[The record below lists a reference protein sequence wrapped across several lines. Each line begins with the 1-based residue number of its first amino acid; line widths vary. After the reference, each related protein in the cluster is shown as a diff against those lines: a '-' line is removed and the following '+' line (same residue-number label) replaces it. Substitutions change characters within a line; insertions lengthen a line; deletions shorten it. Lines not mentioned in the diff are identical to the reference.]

1 MNREDLDVVQEY
13 ALQCYENRENIF
25 LTGPGGTGKSSL
37 IRFMV
42 ETSNQRNDNVQVC
55 AMTGCAAI
63 LLNCNA
69 TTLHSWSG
77 IKMAKGKNCEIITN
91 IKNNKKVASTWR
103 KTNILILDEVSMLS
117 VRTLELLNEI
127 AMVVRNNKKPFG
139 GMQLVFSGDF
149 YQLPPIGDAED
160 GSGQFCFQ
168 SPLWNELFPIDNHIE
183 LTKLFRQKDPVYKRI
198 LNNIRCGVIEK
209 EDMVLLKNRLQVQ
222 YDKEANNGVVPTKLY
237 STKASVDKIN
247 QQEFDKL
254 TTPSYEY
261 HIIQKEDCISN
272 LDSGKPFST
281 PFIEKHRKQ
290 ITKMQKEMEFRYLT
304 ENSPIEKMLCLKEGA
319 NVMCTVNLDIE
330 SGICNGA
337 LGVITSFAQSVSG
350 PPHPV
355 VLFSNGVKRE
365 FHIKYWQSE
374 EYPILAV
381 GQIPLKLAWA
391 MTIHKSQGATLSMG
405 EIDIGNTIFECGQT
419 YVALSRI
426 QSLEGLYLRAFNP
439 TKIRVNTKVQ
449 DFYRKIPKYTY
460 DNHEDND
467 EGDDANMDENENV
480 EEEEKLEDDSK
491 IIHHSIEE
499 LSFDQ
504 YKYTVSK
511 VS

>member
-1 MNREDLDVVQEY
+1 
-13 ALQCYENRENIF
+13 
-25 LTGPGGTGKSSL
+25 
-37 IRFMV
+37 
-42 ETSNQRNDNVQVC
+42 
-55 AMTGCAAI
+55 
-63 LLNCNA
+63 
-69 TTLHSWSG
+69 
-77 IKMAKGKNCEIITN
+77 
-91 IKNNKKVASTWR
+91 
-103 KTNILILDEVSMLS
+103 
-117 VRTLELLNEI
+117 
-127 AMVVRNNKKPFG
+127 
-139 GMQLVFSGDF
+139 
-149 YQLPPIGDAED
+149 
-160 GSGQFCFQ
+160 
-168 SPLWNELFPIDNHIE
+168 
-183 LTKLFRQKDPVYKRI
+183 
-198 LNNIRCGVIEK
+198 
-209 EDMVLLKNRLQVQ
+209 MVLLKNRLQVQ

-237 STKASVDKIN
+237 STKAIVDRIN

-254 TTPSYEY
+254 NTPYYEY
-261 HIIQKEDCISN
+261 HVIQKENTKIDDLIKDTEKS
-272 LDSGKPFST
+272 SST
-281 PFIEKHRKQ
+281 SFVDDHKKQ

-304 ENSPIEKMLCLKEGA
+304 ENSPIEKVLYLKIGA
-319 NVMCTVNLDIE
+319 NVMCTVNLDIK
-330 SGICNGA
+330 SGICNGS
-337 LGVITSFAQSVSG
+337 LGVITNFIDSETG
-350 PPHPV
+350 PPDPV
-355 VLFSNGVKRE
+355 VLFSNGVE
-365 FHIKYWQSE
+365 YTFHVKYWQSE

-460 DNHEDND
+460 DNHED
-467 EGDDANMDENENV
+467 DDANMNENENV